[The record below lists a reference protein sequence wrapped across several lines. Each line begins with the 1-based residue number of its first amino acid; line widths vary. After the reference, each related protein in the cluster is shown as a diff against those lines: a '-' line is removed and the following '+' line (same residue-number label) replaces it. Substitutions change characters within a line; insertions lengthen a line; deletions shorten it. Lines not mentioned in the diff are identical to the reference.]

1 MNIRDWIFVEDHCNA
16 IHLVLEKG
24 KSGESYNISANNEID
39 NLTVIKKILEIMNKP
54 DDLIEFV
61 EDRPGHDFRYSMD
74 SKKISNELGWK
85 MKTSFEDGLEKTVRW
100 YLDNPEILNDVS
112 QAVLDSTPWENS
124 N

>member
-1 MNIRDWIFVEDHCNA
+1 
-16 IHLVLEKG
+16 
-24 KSGESYNISANNEID
+24 
-39 NLTVIKKILEIMNKP
+39 
-54 DDLIEFV
+54 
-61 EDRPGHDFRYSMD
+61 
-74 SKKISNELGWK
+74 